1 MTRRARVSLA
11 VFGVLLA
18 LYSLL
23 RLGFLGAQQDFL
35 RDVPAADL
43 AWAFVHGLRFDCAA
57 LVILNAPLLLLWNL
71 GLPRQA
77 GPGLRRTCF
86 VLLALLNVPALML
99 NVVDYG
105 YFPMVQRRLLYEPF
119 DRPGELLGMV
129 PEWFQEYPL
138 LVVAVLAAGALFI
151 LGLHWVVAR
160 IDARSRGPEGRT
172 LPTLAS
178 GLVLAGLCVV
188 GVRGGLQQGILR
200 PADAFTHA
208 PQAAVGYLTLNTTYT
223 VLLSA
228 VLKPVA
234 TVQAMPQADAEAV
247 VAGLLAHPDEDAPR
261 AGWPFARERRAR
273 GTPTR
278 RNVVLLLMESWTGA
292 NVGPHDEGGTRLSRT
307 PVFDALCREGLLFT
321 HFLASGQKSNEAIP
335 SLVTSVP
342 SLFRRPVIGSR
353 DELVRLRGLGSILGE
368 QGWDTSFHYGVE
380 RTIMGFEPFTRR
392 AGFTTYRS
400 VDDYPGS
407 DPAARDG
414 RWGVYDHLYFLDT
427 ARWLDARPQPFLAL
441 LFSLTPH
448 DPYTLP
454 ADRAAAYAPYA
465 HETGYQRCLRYSDAS
480 LGEFMDHARRQP
492 WFADTLFIVTADH
505 TRFAPPNS
513 YVDAFRV
520 PLLLYAPAFI
530 PPGVRD
536 TLGSHVDILPTVLDV
551 LDVPAR
557 HASMGRSLLAPGA
570 RFAVTWRDR
579 GYAFFDD
586 EHALLHDLR
595 QPLGLYAWRSDGA
608 FQHDLGAQ
616 QPQKAQQLERSLLA
630 WLQCVTTA
638 VRDDRVWPEAPAAGA
653 AHPPR

>member
-11 VFGVLLA
+11 VFGVLLG

-23 RLGFLGAQQDFL
+23 RLGFLLAQQEFL
-35 RDVPAADL
+35 CDAPAADL

-71 GLPRQA
+71 GLPRVA
-77 GPGLRRTCF
+77 GRGLRTTCF

-129 PEWFQEYPL
+129 PQWFQEYPL
-138 LVVAVLAAGALFI
+138 LCVGVLGAGALFV
-151 LGLHWVVAR
+151 LGLQALVAR
-160 IDARSRGPEGRT
+160 LDARSRGPEGRT

-178 GLVLAGLCVV
+178 GAVLAALCVL
-188 GVRGGLQQGILR
+188 GVRGGLQQGVLR
-200 PADAFTHA
+200 PADAFTHSA
-208 PQAAVGYLTLNTTYT
+208 HPAVGYLTLNTTYT
-223 VLLSA
+223 VVLSA

-234 TVQAMPQADAEAV
+234 TVEAMPQAEAEAV
-247 VAGLLAHPDEDAPR
+247 VAGLLAHPQEDAPQ
-261 AGWPFARERRAR
+261 AGWPFARTRRAAAS
-273 GTPTR
+273 PTR
-278 RNVVLLLMESWTGA
+278 RNVVVLLMESWTGA
-292 NVGPHDEGGTRLSRT
+292 QVGPHDEGGTRLSRT

-335 SLVTSVP
+335 SIVTSVP

-353 DELVRLRGLGSILGE
+353 DELVRLRGLGSVLAE

-392 AGFTTYRS
+392 AGFSTYRS
-400 VDDYPGS
+400 VDDYPDR

-427 ARWLDARPQPFLAL
+427 ARWLDARPQPFLAVM
-441 LFSLTPH
+441 FSLTPH

-454 ADRAAAYAPYA
+454 ADRAAAYTAYA
-465 HETGYQRCLRYSDAS
+465 QETGYQRCLRYSDAS
-480 LGEFMDHARRQP
+480 LGEFMEHARKQP
-492 WFADTLFIVTADH
+492 WFDSTLFVITADH

-513 YVDAFRV
+513 YVESFRV
-520 PLLLYAPAFI
+520 PLLLYAPGFVT
-530 PPGVRD
+530 PGVSD
-536 TLGSHVDILPTVLDV
+536 ALGSHVDILPTVLDV

-557 HASMGRSLLAPGA
+557 HASMGRSLLAPGP

-586 EHALLHDLR
+586 QHALLHDLR
-595 QPLGLYAWRSDGA
+595 QPLGLYAWRSDRS
-608 FQHDLGAQ
+608 FQHDLRAAEPERARG
-616 QPQKAQQLERSLLA
+616 LERRLLA

-638 VRDDRVWPEAPAAGA
+638 VRDDRVWPGA
-653 AHPPR
+653 R